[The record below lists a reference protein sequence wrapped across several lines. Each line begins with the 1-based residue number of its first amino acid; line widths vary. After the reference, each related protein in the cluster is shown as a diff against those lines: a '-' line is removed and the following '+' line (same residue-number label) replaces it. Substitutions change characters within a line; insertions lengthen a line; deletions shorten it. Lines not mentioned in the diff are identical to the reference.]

1 MSFRSLLAD
10 LLLGGN
16 LANAYT
22 LAGTITAGT
31 VNGLS
36 VVIDGARLAIFYYDA
51 TGALVLSLAPAAG
64 TDSYGHP
71 YPAGLGIFSGGTL
84 LGVWDGNAWSIGE
97 SGQGQIRAVV
107 ASLIP
112 SLQFTTPNPNI
123 GNSASIS
130 ATQVGFGAAG
140 FDEFDI
146 EAPTDTTN
154 TEQWLITV
162 RSASQDGTQR
172 GQVLVRLNQG
182 GTIVNVLSFDFGGAH
197 MLGAV
202 TAVQPGTGT
211 PATPAVAETWHD
223 LALNAGFSGGVA
235 GTAVPRYQ
243 KESIGGGRTRLSGG
257 VALTANQPQN
267 TAIGTLDPGY
277 RPLNDLYI
285 NTANNLSGGATNIE
299 SLHIKTT
306 GDIELG
312 VSGSNGNYV
321 MLDGV
326 SFPLD

>member
-1 MSFRSLLAD
+1 MGWS
-10 LLLGGN
+10 N
-16 LANAYT
+16 LAAAILEAT
-22 LAGTITAGT
+22 TVIIRGGTDEGIFLYSGT
-31 VNGLS
+31 
-36 VVIDGARLAIFYYDA
+36 
-51 TGALVLSLAPAAG
+51 PAAG
-64 TDSYGHP
+64 NLIGSWAASAGTDPYGNN
-71 YPAGLGIFSGGTL
+71 YQAGLGIFSGGTL

-130 ATQVGFGAAG
+130 ATQVGFGTAA
-140 FDEFDI
+140 FDEFDL
-146 EAPTDTTN
+146 EGPTDTTN

-211 PATPAVAETWHD
+211 SVTPAVAETWHD
-223 LALNAGFSGGVA
+223 LTLNAGFSGGVA

-243 KESIGGGRTRLSGG
+243 KEGIGGGRTRLSGG

-267 TAIGTLDPGY
+267 TVIATLPAGY
-277 RPLNDLYI
+277 RPPNDLFI

-299 SLHIKTT
+299 SIHITT
-306 GDIELG
+306 AGNIELG
-312 VSGSNGNYV
+312 VSGSTGNYV
-321 MLDGV
+321 MFDGV
-326 SFPLD
+326 TYSLD